1 MKKNSGRQAV
11 INFIGQHPGCSFQD
25 IRHGTGLDPSVVNSA
40 LWQMNRDGRVKREGE
55 YRSYRYTLAEHPAT
69 PSIRSALS
77 GNGQSER
84 EKIAYARF
92 AIRDSARHNY
102 LVSLDN

>member
-55 YRSYRYTLAEHPAT
+55 YRSYRYTLAEQT
-69 PSIRSALS
+69 TVTESTSADFHFSNHHCGANKLTNLFNQCLA
-77 GNGQSER
+77 GVR
-84 EKIAYARF
+84 K
-92 AIRDSARHNY
+92 
-102 LVSLDN
+102 